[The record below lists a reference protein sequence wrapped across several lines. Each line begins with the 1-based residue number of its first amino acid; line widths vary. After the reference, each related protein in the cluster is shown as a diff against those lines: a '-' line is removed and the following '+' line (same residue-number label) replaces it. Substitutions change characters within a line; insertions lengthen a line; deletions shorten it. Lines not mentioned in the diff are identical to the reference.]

1 MKAVM
6 LTGPKNLEYMDVDM
20 PVEDGYHVII
30 KVHACGICGS
40 DIHYWEIGMGMNGKR
55 NLILGHE
62 FCGSV
67 YLPGNR
73 SDLQAGDRVTAL
85 PIDPCGQCYSC
96 RMGAHNICSMA
107 HKRNIIGNTVHGAY
121 AEYVSVRP
129 DMVQKLPDTVS
140 NKEASLIEP
149 AAVALHAVT
158 MGRVQKDDI
167 VLIIGGGPIGLLSAL
182 WAKAIGVA
190 CIVIVEIDIYRKS
203 FASSLQGITAVVDGN
218 DPDIRK
224 KLKSISDGGFTV
236 AIETSATDAG
246 IHTASMALTPK
257 GRLVLA
263 GINFNNQLVSTL
275 LLIAK
280 EITQIGSM
288 GYTISE
294 FDAVIDTLKSK
305 VLDIAPL
312 VTHTVMLEEL
322 PYTMT
327 KLYNKSFDAIKILV
341 TP

>member
-294 FDAVIDTLKSK
+294 FDAVIDSLKSK

-322 PYTMT
+322 PYIMT
-327 KLYNKSFDAIKILV
+327 KLYNKSFNAIKILV